1 MGEVKVPDGMLYGAQ
16 TQRALENF
24 GLSDLRFPRVFLRAL
39 GMIKEAAAA
48 VNAESGLLDRER
60 AELIMK
66 AAREVAE
73 GRWDTHFPLD
83 VFQTG
88 SGTSTNMNA
97 NEVIANRAA
106 QLCSGS
112 SCPVPIHPNDHV
124 NMSQS
129 SNDVIPAALHLS
141 ACLEINGLLLPSL
154 RHLHEEL
161 KKREADLGDVVKT
174 GRTHLMDAVPVGFG
188 QEVSGWSYQMEQGIE
203 RIESCLP
210 RMRLL
215 AIGGTAVGTGVN
227 APAGFGGKMAG
238 RLSVL
243 SGLTFR
249 EAENHFAAQAS
260 MDSSV
265 ELSGHLKA
273 TATAMMK
280 IANDLRWMN
289 SGPHAGLGEISLP
302 ALQPGSSIM
311 PGKVNPV
318 ICEAVNMA
326 CAQVIGNDAA
336 ITVGNLYGNFELNVM
351 LPLITYDLLLSI
363 SLLGNAAAVLAD
375 KAIAGFVVN
384 RENIEAVAS
393 RNLMIAAALAPV
405 IGHDRAAEIVSK
417 ATAEGRSIRDV
428 AAAETGMR
436 AEEIDALL
444 DHRRMT
450 RTK

>member
-1 MGEVKVPDGMLYGAQ
+1 MLYGAQ

-24 GLSDLRFPRVFLRAL
+24 RLSGLRFPRVFLRAL

-48 VNAESGLLDRER
+48 VNAGFGLLDEER
-60 AELIMK
+60 AALIMQ
-66 AAREVAE
+66 AAREVSA
-73 GRWDTHFPLD
+73 GRWDEHFPLD

-106 QLCSGS
+106 QMCGS
-112 SCPVPIHPNDHV
+112 SSGRGPIHPNDHV

-129 SNDVIPAALHLS
+129 SNDVIPSALHLS
-141 ACLEINGLLLPSL
+141 VCLEINELLLPAL
-154 RHLHEEL
+154 RRLHEGL
-161 KKREADLGDVVKT
+161 KKREREHGDVVKT

-188 QEVSGWSYQMEQGIE
+188 QEISGWSYQVAQGIE
-203 RIESCLP
+203 RVESCLP
-210 RMRLL
+210 RLQLL

-227 APAGFGGKMAG
+227 APAGFGRQMAE

-260 MDSSV
+260 MDSAV

-273 TATAMMK
+273 TATAVMK

-326 CAQVIGNDAA
+326 CAQVIGNDTA

-351 LPLITYDLLLSI
+351 LPLIAYDLLGSI
-363 SLLGNAAAVLAD
+363 SLLGNAAAALAD

-384 RENIEAVAS
+384 LAHIDAVAS
-393 RNLMIAAALAPV
+393 RNLMLAAALAPV
-405 IGHDRAAEIVSK
+405 TGHDRAAEIVRK
-417 ATAEGRSIRDV
+417 AMAEGRDIRDV
-428 AAAETGMR
+428 AAEMTGMP
-436 AEEIDALL
+436 AGEIDVLL
-444 DHRRMT
+444 DPRRMT
-450 RTK
+450 GEK